1 MAKMTA
7 PIQQVSRLLD
17 LVPFLS
23 THSYI
28 SVKELADEFGV
39 TEKEISK
46 ELVAL
51 SFCGLPGHLPDD
63 LLDVSFE
70 SGFVTINNHE
80 ILDIPRAL
88 TNLEVASLLIGLE
101 IMKDSLT
108 PSDQEL
114 REKINQLISQLSAL
128 VGSALEIEENPISA
142 HVAQVQRAIA
152 SRSSLLID
160 YESALSGEA
169 LSRTIDPLSMY
180 IEHGQTYVSAF
191 CYLADGYRNFRMDR
205 ITSITDTKTPARDH
219 NGEGAQEEKEV
230 FTLALHGRARSIA
243 EFLGEKIP
251 AGSDE
256 IHIQAFSS
264 TWVEK
269 TVVSFAP
276 DLSLVSPAHMRS
288 DIRTRGEKI
297 LALYRS

>member
-1 MAKMTA
+1 MARMTA

-28 SVKELADEFGV
+28 SVKELAGEFGV

-51 SFCGLPGHLPDD
+51 SLCGLPGHLPDD

-70 SGFVTINNHE
+70 SGFVTIHNHE
-80 ILDIPRAL
+80 TLDIPRAL
-88 TNLEVASLLIGLE
+88 TNLEVSSLLIGLT
-101 IMKDSLT
+101 IMKRTFEEEGQLQVERID
-108 PSDQEL
+108 
-114 REKINQLISQLSAL
+114 NLISQLREL
-128 VGSALEIEENPISA
+128 VGSALEIDENPISA
-142 HVAQVQRAIA
+142 HLAQVQRAIA

-169 LSRTIDPLSMY
+169 TSRTIDPLSVY
-180 IEHGQTYVSAF
+180 SENGQTYLSAF
-191 CYLADGYRNFRMDR
+191 CYVANGYRNFRMDR
-205 ITSITDTKTPARDH
+205 ITAITDTQTPARDH
-219 NGEGAQEEKEV
+219 SREGAQEEKAV

-243 EFLGEKIP
+243 EFLGEEIS

-269 TVVSFAP
+269 AVLSFAP
-276 DLSLVSPAHMRS
+276 DLTLIAPSEMRS